1 MEKEGILGR
10 LEGKVA
16 FIAGASSG
24 IGRATAKRFAE
35 EGAMTVFCA
44 RRKEMLDSLAAEI
57 TAAGGRCEAMVVDI
71 SDLDAYTGALERTAE
86 THGRLDAFVHNAMYG
101 SFCMLGETSI
111 AEWQASFKVNADA
124 SFAATMAA
132 IRIMKPR
139 GQGSIVNIATIAALR
154 SVPGLGAYA
163 ASKAALIS
171 MSQTAAIEAARAN
184 IRVNIVVP
192 GVIDTESMRGSFN
205 NDPNIAAMAA
215 AAIPMGRFGTPE
227 ELANAVLFLSSDE
240 ASYITG
246 HSLLVDGGKYVQLG

>member
-1 MEKEGILGR
+1 MGR
-10 LEGKVA
+10 LEGKVT

-35 EGAMTVFCA
+35 EGAMVVFCA
-44 RRKEMLDSLAAEI
+44 RRAELLDSLAAEI
-57 TAAGGRCEAMVVDI
+57 RAAGGQCESMILDI
-71 SDLDAYTGALERTAE
+71 SDIDAYTAALESTAAK
-86 THGRLDAFVHNAMYG
+86 HGRLDAFVHNAMYG
-101 SFCMLGETSI
+101 SFRMLDDTPI
-111 AEWQASFKVNADA
+111 DEWRANFRVNADA

-139 GQGSIVNIATIAALR
+139 GQGSVVNIATIAALR

-171 MSQTAAIEAARAN
+171 MSKSAAIEAARAN

-192 GVIDTESMRGSFN
+192 GVIDTESMRGSFG
-205 NDPNIAAMAA
+205 NDPNIAQAA
-215 AAIPMGRFGTPE
+215 AATIPMGRFGTSE
-227 ELANAVLFLSSDE
+227 ELANAVLFLASDE

-246 HSLLVDGGKYVQLG
+246 HALLVDGGKYAQLG

>member
-1 MEKEGILGR
+1 LGR

-16 FIAGASSG
+16 FVAGASSG
-24 IGRATAKRFAE
+24 IGRATAKLFAA
-35 EGAMTVFCA
+35 EGAITVFCA
-44 RRKEMLDSLAAEI
+44 RRAELLDSLSREIAE
-57 TAAGGRCEAMVVDI
+57 AGGEGQSMLLDI
-71 SDLDAYTGALERTAE
+71 SDLDAYTGALQSTAE
-86 THGRLDAFVHNAMYG
+86 KHGKLDVFVHNAMYG
-101 SFCMLGETSI
+101 SFRALDDTDI
-111 AEWQASFKVNADA
+111 DEWRANFRVNADA
-124 SFAATMAA
+124 AFAATMAA

-171 MSQTAAIEAARAN
+171 MSKTAAIEAARAN

-205 NDPNIAAMAA
+205 NDPTIAQMAA
-215 AAIPMGRFGTPE
+215 ATIPMGRFGTPE
-227 ELANAVLFLSSDE
+227 ELAAAVLFLGSDD

-246 HSLLVDGGKYVQLG
+246 HSLLVDGGKFAQLG